1 MAFST
6 SKDTGN
12 SVVHLTGARSPHAAL
27 SDPSPPAST
36 GSRTSAENQEQRLQE
51 HLLETMHLTRLTGL
65 PEARLGGYCLSPAAI
80 RDFFLFFRFF
90 VWLSKNQMETGFLF
104 KRWHILMDKQIII
117 DEISC
122 VTSGKLL
129 RYLLE

>member
-27 SDPSPPAST
+27 SDPSPPGST

-51 HLLETMHLTRLTGL
+51 HLLETVHLTRLTGL

-80 RDFFLFFRFF
+80 RDFFCFL
-90 VWLSKNQMETGFLF
+90 GFLYGF
-104 KRWHILMDKQIII
+104 LKIRWRLVFSSKDGIF
-117 DEISC
+117 SW
-122 VTSGKLL
+122 TSKLL
-129 RYLLE
+129 SMKLAV

>member
-1 MAFST
+1 
-6 SKDTGN
+6 
-12 SVVHLTGARSPHAAL
+12 
-27 SDPSPPAST
+27 
-36 GSRTSAENQEQRLQE
+36 
-51 HLLETMHLTRLTGL
+51 
-65 PEARLGGYCLSPAAI
+65 
-80 RDFFLFFRFF
+80 
-90 VWLSKNQMETGFLF
+90 METGFLF